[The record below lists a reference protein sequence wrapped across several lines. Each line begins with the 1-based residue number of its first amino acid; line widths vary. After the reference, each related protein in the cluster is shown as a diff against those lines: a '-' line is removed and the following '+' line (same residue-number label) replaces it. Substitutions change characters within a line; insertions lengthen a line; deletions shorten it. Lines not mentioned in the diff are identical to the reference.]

1 MQTSINESADKEI
14 QAQLLEEHN
23 QPNDPDNED
32 NTDQLVDE
40 EEELQELAVLEK
52 QDRIRQQKKDLFERK
67 RTNEWKEK
75 INGNPSEFFYYLL
88 ESIKRNITEF

>member
-32 NTDQLVDE
+32 NTDQLVGGGATRTGS
-40 EEELQELAVLEK
+40 L
-52 QDRIRQQKKDLFERK
+52 RK
-67 RTNEWKEK
+67 TPE
-75 INGNPSEFFYYLL
+75 
-88 ESIKRNITEF
+88 